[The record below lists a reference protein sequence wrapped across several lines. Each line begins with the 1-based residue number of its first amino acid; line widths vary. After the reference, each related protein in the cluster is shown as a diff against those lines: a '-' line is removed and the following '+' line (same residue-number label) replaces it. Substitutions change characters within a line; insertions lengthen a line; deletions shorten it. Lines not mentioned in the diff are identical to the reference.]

1 MDIIQELCLY
11 DSYKWINPRIFSCLF
26 YMIQPDELFS
36 YWIFAWYIV
45 YLFGYRQYSPKF
57 ALFLGSLANLFLLA
71 AMILFNVNLK
81 SILYFILVN
90 LLFKI
95 VPLWTL
101 RQVPIRKKDI
111 QSTFALFLIYVG
123 WILWKEKG
131 VTLYRGYRDMLH
143 NQISMPGMSFLAKLN
158 IL

>member
-1 MDIIQELCLY
+1 
-11 DSYKWINPRIFSCLF
+11 
-26 YMIQPDELFS
+26 MIQPDELFS

-57 ALFLGSLANLFLLA
+57 ALVVGSVANLFVLA
-71 AMILFNVNLK
+71 AMIFFKVNWK

-90 LLFKI
+90 IPFKI
-95 VPLWTL
+95 LPLWTL
-101 RQVPIRKKDI
+101 RHVAIRKKDI
-111 QSTFALFLIYVG
+111 QATLALFLIYVG

-131 VTLYRGYRDMLH
+131 VTLYRGYRDMLQ

>member
-1 MDIIQELCLY
+1 MTMYRLL
-11 DSYKWINPRIFSCLF
+11 SCLF

-57 ALFLGSLANLFLLA
+57 ALFVGSVANLFVLA
-71 AMILFNVNLK
+71 AMILFKVQFKL
-81 SILYFILVN
+81 ILYFILVN
-90 LLFKI
+90 IPFKI
-95 VPLWTL
+95 IPLWTL
-101 RQVPIRKKDI
+101 RDVTIRKKDI
-111 QSTFALFLIYVG
+111 QATFALFLIYVG

-131 VTLYRGYRDMLH
+131 DTLYRGYSDMLH

-158 IL
+158 LL